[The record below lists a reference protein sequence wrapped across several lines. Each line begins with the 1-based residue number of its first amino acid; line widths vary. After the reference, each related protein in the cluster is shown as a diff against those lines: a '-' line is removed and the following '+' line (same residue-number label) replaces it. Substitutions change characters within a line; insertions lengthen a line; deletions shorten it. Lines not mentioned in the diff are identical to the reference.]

1 MYTTE
6 TLVLRVLKYW
16 MRQEKREK
24 LLLIFPLN
32 SFRIVTYEIS
42 NICDLNC
49 VMNHLGSGA
58 AIALV
63 EHRLVDNDGRL
74 YVLGGVADISP
85 VAARAVQVLL
95 FDEARRVLLTA
106 RISPLEVTR
115 VSTSLV
121 LFSARLEDNVR
132 VFLWARS

>member
-16 MRQEKREK
+16 KQREKKEK

-49 VMNHLGSGA
+49 VMNHLSSGA

-63 EHRLVDNDGRL
+63 EHCLVDDDGRF
-74 YVLGGVADISP
+74 YIFSSIAHVSP
-85 VAARAVQVLL
+85 IPACTVQILL
-95 FDEARRVLLTA
+95 FDEACGVLLTA
-106 RISPLEVTR
+106 RVSPLEVAR
-115 VSTSLV
+115 VGTTLV
-121 LFSARLEDNVR
+121 LFSARLEDNMG
-132 VFLWARS
+132 VFLRARS